1 MKKAVI
7 FDRDG
12 TLIIDK
18 IYLNDPEQIEYLPDV
33 FEALQKLR
41 DAGFEFAIATNQS
54 GIARG
59 IVTLENLHEIHKRIR
74 DRFADYGISFK
85 GYYYA
90 PYSVESNHPLR
101 KPNPGMLELAA
112 QENGFDLKKSW
123 MIGDRLS
130 DIEAGHRAGCRSIL
144 LEGLNEEN
152 TNNFANPDYVAKDL
166 IAAAEYILANDS
178 SRER

>member
-18 IYLNDPEQIEYLPDV
+18 IYLNDPEQIEYLPRV

-59 IVTLENLHEIHKRIR
+59 IVTLENLNEIHRRMKAA
-74 DRFADYGISFK
+74 FAEHGIEFK

-101 KPNPGMLELAA
+101 KPNPGMLEQAA
-112 QENGFDLKKSW
+112 RENGFDLTKSW

-130 DIEAGHRAGCRSIL
+130 DVEAGHRAGCRTIL

-152 TNNFANPDYVAKDL
+152 SNQFKDPHFL
-166 IAAAEYILANDS
+166 ASDLVAAAEFILANDS

>member
-18 IYLNDPEQIEYLPDV
+18 IYLNDPDQIEYLPRV
-33 FEALQKLR
+33 FEALGKLR

-54 GIARG
+54 GVARG
-59 IVTLENLHEIHKRIR
+59 IVSLENLAEIHRR
-74 DRFADYGISFK
+74 MTVAFAEHGIEFK

-101 KPNPGMLELAA
+101 KPNPGMLEQAA
-112 QENGFDLKKSW
+112 KENGFDLRKSW

-130 DIEAGHRAGCRSIL
+130 DIEAGHRAGCRTIL
-144 LEGLNEEN
+144 LEGLNEPN
-152 TNNFANPDYVAKDL
+152 TGNFKDPHYLASDL
-166 IAAAEYILANDS
+166 IAAAEFILKNDS
-178 SRER
+178 SREN

>member
-1 MKKAVI
+1 MSKAVI

-18 IYLNDPEQIEYLPDV
+18 IYLNDPEQIEYLPRV
-33 FEALQKLR
+33 FDALQKLR
-41 DAGFEFAIATNQS
+41 DAGYEFAIATNQS
-54 GIARG
+54 GVARG
-59 IVTLENLHEIHKRIR
+59 IVTIENLNEIHRR
-74 DRFADYGISFK
+74 MQETFASHGINFK

-112 QENGFDLKKSW
+112 HEHGFDLKKSW

-130 DIEAGHRAGCRSIL
+130 DIEAGHRAGCRTIL
-144 LEGLNEEN
+144 LTGLNEEN
-152 TNNFANPDYVAKDL
+152 INKFADPHFLADDL
-166 IAAAEYILANDS
+166 VAAAEFILKSDS
-178 SRER
+178 SRD